1 MQCMGFVRFFFG
13 GLLIVNINNNKK
25 PGKIQKQNG
34 LFDHEIG
41 DLPWELPFGN
51 ETLLEFP
58 YRFRCEISWG

>member
-1 MQCMGFVRFFFG
+1 MYGICQVFLG
-13 GLLIVNINNNKK
+13 GLLIANHKK
-25 PGKIQKQNG
+25 PGKIQKLNG

-41 DLPWELPFGN
+41 DLPFGN